1 MILELLLASL
11 LLALVGIFL
20 DLLLGPRSC
29 SNRLRLAGEASRLVG
44 WYVGWLVEWLVGWMD
59 EWMVGWLVGS
69 LNGCFVGRLV

>member
-1 MILELLLASL
+1 MGTTWLAGLGELILKMILELLLASL

-59 EWMVGWLVGS
+59 E
-69 LNGCFVGRLV
+69 